1 MNPTTQPPDWH
12 NIWLCVKSAA
22 EFLYFLTGIAL
33 VGAAIYAGRQVK
45 FAAQQAKIAS
55 EQLEATRKIA
65 KDNAKREAVRL
76 AGDHCRYFAETVV
89 PAWSRADA
97 AYAAS
102 GCTFL
107 DPVPIRPGAPQV
119 PAFFIH
125 NGDFAPQVNYDIARI
140 TDACW
145 RNCGMDI
152 THFLNKLESFAI
164 PFAMGVADDATGF
177 QETAPAFI
185 NILNKYTPAIY
196 YLRQSQGVR
205 YPSVL
210 KLFNVWNDRITAQ
223 ALAQLIPG
231 MQRMIADAGNNQI
244 PPL

>member
-1 MNPTTQPPDWH
+1 
-12 NIWLCVKSAA
+12 
-22 EFLYFLTGIAL
+22 
-33 VGAAIYAGRQVK
+33 
-45 FAAQQAKIAS
+45 
-55 EQLEATRKIA
+55 
-65 KDNAKREAVRL
+65 
-76 AGDHCRYFAETVV
+76 
-89 PAWSRADA
+89 
-97 AYAAS
+97 
-102 GCTFL
+102 
-107 DPVPIRPGAPQV
+107 
-119 PAFFIH
+119 
-125 NGDFAPQVNYDIARI
+125 
-140 TDACW
+140 
-145 RNCGMDI
+145 MDI